1 MSKPKRNWRDIRDD
15 FLAFTRAERNGV
27 YVLFVLIM
35 LVNGYRYYKN
45 HLRFEEYDYT
55 NKLTEIDEAFANSE
69 KPTSKG
75 KELFSFNPNTVTKEE
90 MSRLGFV
97 DWKIKTF
104 MKYRATGAKFKNLDD
119 FERVYSIDSID
130 IARVKDVIHFDQDK
144 SKSKKAKQVNKF
156 AEKTTKKNSDSPPTP
171 LFNFDPN
178 TALESDLKKLGLSD
192 RVVKTLLKFRSK
204 GAFRKATDLGKI
216 YGLEEQQFQKLLP
229 FIKIEGKNKKPKY
242 ASNAQRDSKIAFDN
256 KKTFDRKV
264 KAEVIPL
271 NSIDINSATVE
282 EWQRIKGIGPSYAG
296 RIVKY
301 RDMLGGFYE
310 IEQIKE
316 TYGIVD
322 SIYQKIVPFVKLSEP
337 GEKIK
342 INTIIEDSLARH
354 PYLNWNQVK
363 VILNYRDKH
372 GPFTKDEDVY
382 GCRRFTKEE
391 WARLTPYFDYT
402 VASDSVLVGGQ

>member
-1 MSKPKRNWRDIRDD
+1 MSKPRRNWRDIRDD
-15 FLAFTRAERNGV
+15 FLAYTRAERNGV
-27 YVLFVLIM
+27 YVLIALII
-35 LVNGYRYYKN
+35 LVNGYKYYDKQVK
-45 HLRFEEYDYT
+45 FEEYDYT
-55 NKLTEIDEAFANSE
+55 DKLAEIEDAYGSTERPAA
-69 KPTSKG
+69 KQQK
-75 KELFSFNPNTVTKEE
+75 LFPFNPNTVTKEE
-90 MSRLGFV
+90 MSQLGFV

-119 FERVYSIDSID
+119 FERVYSIDSLD
-130 IARVKDVIHFDQDK
+130 IVRVKNVIYFDQEKSELSK
-144 SKSKKAKQVNKF
+144 SKSKKKF
-156 AEKTTKKNSDSPPTP
+156 ANTHTKKNTSLPSTP
-171 LFNFDPN
+171 LFEFDPN
-178 TALESDLKKLGLSD
+178 IASEADLKKLGLSD
-192 RVVKTLLKFRSK
+192 RVIKTLMKFRSK
-204 GAFRKATDLGKI
+204 GGFRKAEDVGKI
-216 YGLEEQQFQKLLP
+216 YGLDKQQFQKLLP
-229 FIKIEGKNKKPKY
+229 YIKIESSNEKSKLAGKYQKDRQVESTKRLPFERKTKP
-242 ASNAQRDSKIAFDN
+242 
-256 KKTFDRKV
+256 
-264 KAEVIPL
+264 EVIAL
-271 NSIDINSATVE
+271 KSIDINSATVE

-322 SIYQKIVPFVKLSEP
+322 SIYQKIEPFLKLSEP
-337 GEKIK
+337 KEKIK

-391 WARLTPYFDYT
+391 WARLTPYFDY
-402 VASDSVLVGGQ
+402 SLSPDSVHLVN

>member
-1 MSKPKRNWRDIRDD
+1 MSKPRRNWRDIRDD
-15 FLAFTRAERNGV
+15 FLAYTRAERNGV
-27 YVLFVLIM
+27 YVLIALII
-35 LVNGYRYYKN
+35 LVNGYKYYDKQVK
-45 HLRFEEYDYT
+45 FEEYDYT
-55 NKLTEIDEAFANSE
+55 DKLAEIEDAYGSTERPAA
-69 KPTSKG
+69 KQQK
-75 KELFSFNPNTVTKEE
+75 LFPFNPNTVTKEE
-90 MSRLGFV
+90 MSQLGFV

-119 FERVYSIDSID
+119 FERVYSIDSLD
-130 IARVKDVIHFDQDK
+130 IVRVKNVIYFDQEKSELSK
-144 SKSKKAKQVNKF
+144 SKSKKKF
-156 AEKTTKKNSDSPPTP
+156 ANTHTKKNTSLPSTP
-171 LFNFDPN
+171 LFEFDPN
-178 TALESDLKKLGLSD
+178 IASEADLKKLGLSD
-192 RVVKTLLKFRSK
+192 RVIKTLMKFRSK
-204 GAFRKATDLGKI
+204 GGFRKAEDVGKI
-216 YGLEEQQFQKLLP
+216 YGLDKQQFQKLLP
-229 FIKIEGKNKKPKY
+229 YIKIESSNEKSQLAGKYQKDRQVESTKRLPFERKTKP
-242 ASNAQRDSKIAFDN
+242 
-256 KKTFDRKV
+256 
-264 KAEVIPL
+264 EVIAL
-271 NSIDINSATVE
+271 KSIDINSATVE

-322 SIYQKIVPFVKLSEP
+322 SIYQKIEPFLKLSEP
-337 GEKIK
+337 KEKIK

-391 WARLTPYFDYT
+391 WARLTPYFDY
-402 VASDSVLVGGQ
+402 SLSPDSVHLVN